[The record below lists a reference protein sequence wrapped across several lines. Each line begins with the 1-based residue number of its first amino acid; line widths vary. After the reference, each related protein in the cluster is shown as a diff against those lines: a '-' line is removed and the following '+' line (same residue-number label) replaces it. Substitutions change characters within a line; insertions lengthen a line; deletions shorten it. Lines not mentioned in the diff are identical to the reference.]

1 MLDLGSSEL
10 SRAGSNPV
18 SCITKILED
27 RLMNKALEVLYEQY
41 QAQKKQV
48 EKAQRELS
56 EIADALSEERCKE
69 NRFLN
74 NVIEDR
80 LEEVIGI
87 IHKNNLGVVEV
98 LGAEGDPRDLIIGI
112 CNNFYKTAIRIK
124 DGEIVQDTSRYNNDG
139 GGAKLYEVV
148 DKLID
153 NDLRF
158 FCGSHRNQY
167 NKDGYKKK
175 YWEA

>member
-1 MLDLGSSEL
+1 
-10 SRAGSNPV
+10 
-18 SCITKILED
+18 
-27 RLMNKALEVLYEQY
+27 MNKALEVLQY

-98 LGAEGDPRDLIIGI
+98 LGAEGDPRDLINGI

-124 DGEIVQDTSRYNNDG
+124 DGKIVQDTSRYNNDG